1 MQDVAVERSMNG
13 QNLVRKAAWG
23 MRYILRC
30 REVNR
35 KVDDRIAREHL
46 ASSSQQFSVAEVTH
60 RWCSKSAPKRGQIGQ
75 NGSKSAIAGLEG
87 PYPEN
92 WTIGLP
98 ARMCGTTCCIQK
110 VRRTTTWEGL
120 NRR

>member
-46 ASSSQQFSVAEVTH
+46 ASSSQQFSAAEVTH

-92 WTIGLP
+92 WMVGLP
-98 ARMCGTTCCIQK
+98 AGMC
-110 VRRTTTWEGL
+110 
-120 NRR
+120 

>member
-46 ASSSQQFSVAEVTH
+46 ASSSQQFPAAEVTH

>member
-1 MQDVAVERSMNG
+1 
-13 QNLVRKAAWG
+13 

-30 REVNR
+30 REVNQ
-35 KVDDRIAREHL
+35 KVDDRIAGEYL
-46 ASSSQQFSVAEVTH
+46 ASRSQQFSAAETTH

-75 NGSKSAIAGLEG
+75 NGSKSAIAGPEG

-98 ARMCGTTCCIQK
+98 ARMCGTS
-110 VRRTTTWEGL
+110 
-120 NRR
+120 